1 MRNFLK
7 NKSVVFAIS
16 LILGGFVAILM
27 AFALFYIIA
36 ILIGD
41 FHSSWMIFN
50 LLISAVLLIT
60 IFAIASKKIHIHLV
74 KFLVNKIE

>member
-1 MRNFLK
+1 MRDFLK

-16 LILGGFVAILM
+16 LILGGIVAALL

-36 ILIGD
+36 ILIGN
-41 FHSSWMIFN
+41 FNSSWMIFN
-50 LLISAVLLIT
+50 LLMSAILLII

>member
-16 LILGGFVAILM
+16 LILGGLVAILL

-41 FHSSWMIFN
+41 FHSSWMIIN

-60 IFAIASKKIHIHLV
+60 IFAIASKKIHKYLV
-74 KFLVNKIE
+74 KFLDNKIE